1 MTKYL
6 EINYIA
12 KTICFTKTQ
21 LCLPIISAAQIQFL
35 STQKMDFFFSWRK
48 INKHNHPENCGRT
61 HHTYQKHMQIVQADP
76 KAYSPSSLA
85 DICSHYTEVNT
96 ASKLPDK

>member
-21 LCLPIISAAQIQFL
+21 LCLPIISAAQTQFL
-35 STQKMDFFFSWRK
+35 SIQKMDFFFFLEK
-48 INKHNHPENCGRT
+48 
-61 HHTYQKHMQIVQADP
+61 
-76 KAYSPSSLA
+76 
-85 DICSHYTEVNT
+85 
-96 ASKLPDK
+96 DK